1 MNNGEEMD
9 NTTETQYQNQSIQ
22 GLSKAVLVTGG
33 AGYVGSHT
41 CKFLSKNGYTP
52 VVIDRD
58 LRTKFKPAEFGPIFD
73 INLPQEIERLEEII
87 KRFNITSCIHF
98 AGSASV
104 AESVKNPSEYY
115 KNNVIGTIV
124 LLDKLIQCGVKTFV
138 YSSSAATYGDPGFKK
153 CKESDVPKPIS
164 AYGASKLM
172 MEMICKDYLRAYGMS
187 SVGLRYFN
195 AAGADPEAEVG
206 ELREKE
212 THIIPLAIDAARQGR
227 TFKIFGDKYDTP
239 DGTCVRDYVHV
250 MDLADAHV
258 KALNYAFDNPV
269 SEVFNL
275 GSGAPASNKELLNTI
290 QKHAGEMKIEIHD
303 NRPGDPAYLVADIEK
318 VKNVLDWEP
327 TQSSIDNVVAT
338 AVQWYNKTH
347 KKEIQ

>member
-1 MNNGEEMD
+1 MED
-9 NTTETQYQNQSIQ
+9 TTGHQYQKPNIN

-41 CKFLSKNGYTP
+41 CKYLAKNGFIPIT
-52 VVIDRD
+52 VDRD
-58 LRTKFKPAEFGPIFD
+58 LKTKFKPTNFGPSFD

-104 AESVKNPSEYY
+104 AESVKDPSQYY
-115 KNNVIGTIV
+115 KNNVIATVV
-124 LLDKLIQCGVKTFV
+124 LLDKLIECGVKTFV
-138 YSSSAATYGDPGFKK
+138 YSSSAATYGDPGMQL
-153 CKESDVPKPIS
+153 CMETDVPNPIS

-172 MEMICKDYLRAYGMS
+172 MEMICKDYLRAYGLS

-206 ELREKE
+206 ELRDRE
-212 THIIPLAIDAARQGR
+212 THIIPLAIDAARNGK
-227 TFKIFGDKYDTP
+227 TFKMFGDKYPTD

-258 KALNYAFDNPV
+258 KALNYASRNPV

-275 GSGAPASNKELLNTI
+275 GSGQPASNMELLDAV
-290 QKHAGEMKIEIHD
+290 QKHAGKMNIEVHD
-303 NRPGDPAYLVADIEK
+303 NRPGDPAYLVADISK
-318 VKNVLDWEP
+318 VQEVLKWEP
-327 TQSSIDNVVAT
+327 TQSSIDNLVST

>member
-1 MNNGEEMD
+1 MD
-9 NTTETQYQNQSIQ
+9 NTTEHQYQNPSIK
-22 GLSKAVLVTGG
+22 GVSKAVLVTGG

-41 CKFLSKNGYTP
+41 CKLLAKNGYTP
-52 VVIDRD
+52 ITVDRHYREN
-58 LRTKFKPAEFGPIFD
+58 LNTYGPTHNIQ
-73 INLPQEIERLEEII
+73 LPQEMDRLDEII
-87 KRFNITSCIHF
+87 NRYNITSCIHF
-98 AGSASV
+98 AGSTSV
-104 AESVKNPSEYY
+104 PESVSNPSLYY
-115 KNNVIGTIV
+115 KNNFIV
-124 LLDKLIQCGVKTFV
+124 TVSLLDKLIECGVKTFV
-138 YSSSAATYGDPGFKK
+138 YSSSAATYGDPGMKL
-153 CKESDVPKPIS
+153 CRESDPANPIS

-172 MEMICKDYLRAYGMS
+172 MEMLCRDYLRAYGLS

-195 AAGADPEAEVG
+195 AAGADPDGEVG

-227 TFKIFGDKYDTP
+227 TFKIFGDKYPTE

-258 KALNYAFDNPV
+258 KALNFASDKLTA
-269 SEVFNL
+269 EVFNL
-275 GSGAPASNKELLNTI
+275 GSGAPASNKQLVDTV
-290 QKHAGEMKIEIHD
+290 QKYTGKMNIEMWG
-303 NRPGDPAYLVADIEK
+303 NRPGDPAYLVADIDK
-318 VKNVLDWEP
+318 VKKELGWEP

>member
-1 MNNGEEMD
+1 MD
-9 NTTETQYQNQSIQ
+9 NTTETQYQNPNIK
-22 GLSKAVLVTGG
+22 GVSKAVLVTGG

-41 CKFLSKNGYTP
+41 CKLLVKNGYLP
-52 VVIDRD
+52 VTIDRHFRENLKTYGPVHN
-58 LRTKFKPAEFGPIFD
+58 LR
-73 INLPQEIERLEEII
+73 LPYEVDRLDEII
-87 KRFNITSCIHF
+87 KRYNINSCIHF
-98 AGSASV
+98 AGSTSV
-104 AESVKNPSEYY
+104 PESVENPSLYY
-115 KNNVIGTIV
+115 KNNFIV
-124 LLDKLIQCGVKTFV
+124 TMSLLDRLIDCDVKTFV
-138 YSSSAATYGDPGFKK
+138 YSSSAATYGDPGLNK
-153 CKESDVPKPIS
+153 CKESDVPRPIS
-164 AYGASKLM
+164 AYGGSKLM
-172 MEMICKDYLRAYGMS
+172 MEMLCKDYLKAYGLS

-195 AAGADPEAEVG
+195 AAGADPEGEVG

-212 THIIPLAIDAARQGR
+212 THIVPLAINAARQGQ
-227 TFKIFGDKYDTP
+227 TFKMFGDKYDTP

-250 MDLADAHV
+250 MDLADAHI
-258 KALNYAFDNPV
+258 KALKYASEHQV

-275 GSGAPASNKELLNTI
+275 GSGAPASNRELLNTV

-318 VKNVLDWEP
+318 AKNILGWEP